1 MARLKRINTY
11 FISNILGFILI
22 VESMLMLLAAF
33 IGELY
38 NESATSSIYISV
50 GITFSF
56 GVLLRFI
63 SFRKKGGE
71 TTKREG
77 FLTVTLVWIF
87 LTIFGLLPYYL
98 SGAIPHLPDAFFETM
113 CGFTTTGS
121 SVILNLEGFPKSL
134 LFWRS
139 LTQWVGGIGIVV
151 FVMAFLPLF
160 GGSAIQLFD
169 AEVTGFKQNQQITP
183 RISKIAKL
191 IAMTYLGF
199 TIVGFFLLWMGPMN
213 AFDAVCHTL
222 TSISTG
228 GFSTKQTSIAY
239 FNSAYI
245 EYVVTLLMFIGGTNF
260 ILLYLFV
267 KKKSAQIFHDEEF
280 RWYFYIIAV
289 FTVFMT
295 ITLLLSGKMEGIEYT
310 FRTVLF
316 QVVSNMTTTGF
327 AVYDY
332 LLWGQ
337 FYWFLF
343 LALMIFCACEG
354 STSGG
359 VKISRLVVLVKN
371 TFVEFRRQVH
381 PAAVLPVKM
390 NKSVVPTNIVFKIL
404 AFMFLYILLIF
415 VSFLVLSLTGMTFDE
430 AIGASITAISN
441 VGPGLGAN
449 GPAGNFANLTDFA
462 KVYMAMLMLIG
473 RLEIFTVLSLL
484 IPSFWK

>member
-1 MARLKRINTY
+1 MLM
-11 FISNILGFILI
+11 
-22 VESMLMLLAAF
+22 VESFLMLTSA
-33 IGELY
+33 IVGEY
-38 NESATSSIYISV
+38 FRESVTSSIYISV
-50 GITFSF
+50 AITFSF
-56 GVLLRFI
+56 GVFLRFL
-63 SFRKKGGE
+63 SFGKKGRDI
-71 TTKREG
+71 TKREG
-77 FLTVTLVWIF
+77 FLTVTLVWVF
-87 LTIFGLLPYYL
+87 LTIFGLLPYYI
-98 SGAIPHLPDAFFETM
+98 SGSIPHLPDAFFETM

-121 SVILNLEGFPKSL
+121 SVILNLEAFPKSL

-169 AEVTGFKQNQQITP
+169 AEVTGIMQNQQITP

-191 IAMTYLGF
+191 IASTYLGI
-199 TIVGFFLLWMGPMN
+199 TVVGFFLLWIGPMD
-213 AFDAVCHTL
+213 AFDAICHTL

-228 GFSTKQTSIAY
+228 GFSTKQPSIAY

-245 EYVVTLLMFIGGTNF
+245 EYVISLLMFVGGTNF
-260 ILLYLFV
+260 ILLYLFFR
-267 KKKSAQIFHDEEF
+267 KQSFQIFRNEEF
-280 RWYFYIIAV
+280 RWYFYIVTI
-289 FTVFMT
+289 FTVVMT
-295 ITLLLSGKMEGIEYT
+295 TTLLLSGKMSGIEYT

-316 QVVSNMTTTGF
+316 QVISNITTTGF

-337 FYWFLF
+337 LYWFLF

-381 PAAVLPVKM
+381 PTAMLPVKM
-390 NKSVVPTNIVFKIL
+390 NKSVVPTHVVSKIL
-404 AFMFLYILLIF
+404 AFMFLYLLLMF
-415 VSFLVLSLTGMTFDE
+415 GSFIILSLTGMTFDE

-462 KVYMAMLMLIG
+462 KIYMSMLMLIG

>member
-1 MARLKRINTY
+1 MKTINTH
-11 FISNILGFILI
+11 FISNIIGFMLI
-22 VESMLMLLAAF
+22 VESFMMFTSA
-33 IGELY
+33 IVGEY
-38 NESATSSIYISV
+38 FNESVTTSIYISV
-50 GITFSF
+50 AITFAFGIFLRFLSF
-56 GVLLRFI
+56 G
-63 SFRKKGGE
+63 KKGKE
-71 TTKREG
+71 ITKREG

-169 AEVTGFKQNQQITP
+169 AEVTGFTQNHQITP

-191 IAMTYLGF
+191 ISSTYLGI
-199 TIVGFFLLWMGPMN
+199 TIVGFLLLWVGPMN
-213 AFDAVCHTL
+213 AFDAICHTL

-239 FNSAYI
+239 FDSAYI
-245 EYVVTLLMFIGGTNF
+245 EYVMIILMFMGGTNF
-260 ILLYLFV
+260 ILLYLFFR
-267 KKKSAQIFHDEEF
+267 KRSSKIFKDEEF
-280 RWYFYIIAV
+280 RWYFIIV
-289 FTVFMT
+289 TIFTVFMT
-295 ITLLLSGKMEGIEYT
+295 TTLLLSGKMTGVEYT

-316 QVVSNMTTTGF
+316 QVVSNITTSGF

-337 FYWFLF
+337 VYWFLF
-343 LALMIFCACEG
+343 LALIIFCACEG

-371 TFVEFRRQVH
+371 TFVEFKRQVH
-381 PAAVLPVKM
+381 PSAVLPVKM
-390 NKSVVPTNIVFKIL
+390 NKSVVPTHVVSKIL
-404 AFMFLYILLIF
+404 AFMFLYTLLMF
-415 VSFLVLSLTGMTFDE
+415 ASFLILSLTGMTFEE

-441 VGPGLGAN
+441 VGPGLGSN
-449 GPAGNFANLTDFA
+449 GPAGNFANLTNFA
-462 KVYMAMLMLIG
+462 KIYMSMLMLIG

>member
-1 MARLKRINTY
+1 M
-11 FISNILGFILI
+11 LI
-22 VESMLMLLAAF
+22 VESFLMLTAAVV
-33 IGELY
+33 GELY
-38 NESATSSIYISV
+38 RESVTTSIYISV
-50 GITFSF
+50 AITFAF
-56 GVLLRFI
+56 GMFLRFI
-63 SFRKKGGE
+63 SFGNKEKKI
-71 TTKREG
+71 TKREG

-87 LTIFGLLPYYL
+87 LTIFGLLPYYI
-98 SGAIPHLPDAFFETM
+98 SGSIPHLPDAFFETM

-121 SVILNLEGFPKSL
+121 SVILNLEGFPKAL

-169 AEVTGFKQNQQITP
+169 AEVTGFSQNQITP

-191 IAMTYLGF
+191 ISGTYLGF
-199 TIVGFFLLWMGPMN
+199 TIIGFFLLWAGPMN
-213 AFDAVCHTL
+213 AFDAICHTL

-228 GFSTKQTSIAY
+228 GFSTKQTSIAF
-239 FNSAYI
+239 FNSAYV
-245 EYVVTLLMFIGGTNF
+245 EYVIALLMFVGGTNF
-260 ILLYLFV
+260 ILLYLLI
-267 KKKSAQIFHDEEF
+267 KKGKFQIFRNEEF
-280 RWYFYIIAV
+280 RWYFGIVTI
-289 FTVFMT
+289 FTVFIAT
-295 ITLLLSGKMEGIEYT
+295 SLLLSGKMTGFEYT

-316 QVVSNMTTTGF
+316 QVISNITTSGF

-332 LLWGQ
+332 LQWGQ
-337 FYWFLF
+337 VYWFLF

-371 TFVEFRRQVH
+371 TFIEFRRQVH
-381 PAAVLPVKM
+381 PNAVLPVKM
-390 NKSVVPTNIVFKIL
+390 NNSVVPTHVVSKIL
-404 AFMFLYILLIF
+404 AFMFLYLLLMF
-415 VSFLVLSLTGMTFDE
+415 GSFLVLSLTGMTFDE

-462 KVYMAMLMLIG
+462 KIYMASLMLIG
-473 RLEIFTVLSLL
+473 RLEIFTVLSLF

>member
-1 MARLKRINTY
+1 MKAINTY
-11 FISNILGFILI
+11 FISNIIGFMLI
-22 VESMLMLLAAF
+22 IESFLMLISA
-33 IGELY
+33 IVGEY
-38 NESATSSIYISV
+38 FKESVTSIYISV
-50 GITFSF
+50 GITFAAGIILRFVSF
-56 GVLLRFI
+56 G
-63 SFRKKGGE
+63 KKGKE
-71 TTKREG
+71 ISKREG
-77 FLTVTLVWIF
+77 FLTITLVWIF
-87 LTIFGLLPYYL
+87 LTVFGLLPYYL
-98 SGAIPHLPDAFFETM
+98 SGAIPHLPSAFFETM

-121 SVILNLEGFPKSL
+121 SVIVNLEAFPKSL

-169 AEVTGFKQNQQITP
+169 AEVTGFMQNHQITP

-191 IAMTYLGF
+191 ISATYLGF
-199 TIVGFFLLWMGPMN
+199 TIIGFLLLWAGPMN
-213 AFDAVCHTL
+213 AFDAICHTL

-228 GFSTKQTSIAY
+228 GFSTKQASIAFY
-239 FNSAYI
+239 DSAYI
-245 EYVVTLLMFIGGTNF
+245 EYVMTLLMFIGGTNF
-260 ILLYLFV
+260 ILLYLLFRKRSLRV
-267 KKKSAQIFHDEEF
+267 LKDEEF
-280 RWYFYIIAV
+280 RWYILIVAT

-295 ITLLLSGKMEGIEYT
+295 VTLLLSGKMEGMEYT

-316 QVVSNMTTTGF
+316 QVVSIITTSGF

-371 TFVEFRRQVH
+371 TFVEFKRQVH
-381 PAAVLPVKM
+381 PTAILPVKM
-390 NKSVVPTNIVFKIL
+390 NKTIVPAHVVSKIL
-404 AFMFLYILLIF
+404 AFMFLYVMLIF

-430 AIGASITAISN
+430 AIGASITAIGN
-441 VGPGLGAN
+441 VGPGLGSN
-449 GPAGNFANLTDFA
+449 GPSGNFANITDFA
-462 KVYMAMLMLIG
+462 KIYMSTLMLIG

-484 IPSFWK
+484 VPSFWK

>member
-1 MARLKRINTY
+1 MKTINTH
-11 FISNILGFILI
+11 FISNIVGFVLI
-22 VESMLMLLAAF
+22 VESFLMLTAAI
-33 IGELY
+33 IGEFY
-38 NESATSSIYISV
+38 RETATSSIYISV
-50 GITFSF
+50 GITLAV
-56 GVLLRFI
+56 GLILRFL
-63 SFRKKGGE
+63 SFSKRGRS

-169 AEVTGFKQNQQITP
+169 AEVTGFMQNQITP

-191 IAMTYLGF
+191 IAGTYLGF
-199 TIVGFFLLWMGPMN
+199 TIVGFFLLWAGPMN
-213 AFDAVCHTL
+213 AFDAICHTL

-228 GFSTKQTSIAY
+228 GFSTKQTSVAF
-239 FNSAYI
+239 FNSAYV
-245 EYVVTLLMFIGGTNF
+245 EYVMALLMFIGGTNF
-260 ILLYLFV
+260 ILLYLLI
-267 KKKSAQIFHDEEF
+267 KKQSFKILRDEEF
-280 RWYFYIIAV
+280 RWYFLIVAV
-289 FTVFMT
+289 FTIFIAT
-295 ITLLLSGKMEGIEYT
+295 TLLLSGKMTGIEYT

-316 QVVSNMTTTGF
+316 QVISNITTSGF

-332 LLWGQ
+332 LQWGQ

-381 PAAVLPVKM
+381 PTAVLPVKM
-390 NKSVVPTNIVFKIL
+390 NDKVVPTNVVSKIL
-404 AFMFLYILLIF
+404 AFMFLYTLLMF
-415 VSFLVLSLTGMTFDE
+415 GSFLILSLTGMTFDE

-441 VGPGLGAN
+441 VGPGLGSN

-462 KVYMAMLMLIG
+462 KIYMASLMLIG
-473 RLEIFTVLSLL
+473 RLEIFTVLSLF
-484 IPSFWK
+484 IPSFWR

>member
-1 MARLKRINTY
+1 MKSINTH
-11 FISNILGFILI
+11 FISNILGFMLI
-22 VESMLMLLAAF
+22 VESFLMLTSA
-33 IGELY
+33 IVGEY
-38 NESATSSIYISV
+38 YKESVTISIYISV
-50 GITFSF
+50 AITFAT
-56 GVLLRFI
+56 GVFLRFI
-63 SFRKKGGE
+63 SFGNKGRDI
-71 TTKREG
+71 TKREG
-77 FLTVTLVWIF
+77 FLTVTLVWIL

-121 SVILNLEGFPKSL
+121 SVILNLEAFPKSL

-169 AEVTGFKQNQQITP
+169 AEVTGFMQNHQITP

-191 IAMTYLGF
+191 ISSTYLGI
-199 TIVGFFLLWMGPMN
+199 TIVGFFLLWFGPMD
-213 AFDAVCHTL
+213 AFDAMCHTL

-228 GFSTKQTSIAY
+228 GFSTKQASIA
-239 FNSAYI
+239 FFDSAYI
-245 EYVVTLLMFIGGTNF
+245 EYVMTVLMFVGGTNF
-260 ILLYLFV
+260 ILLYLLF
-267 KKKSAQIFHDEEF
+267 KKRSFQIFKDEEF
-280 RWYFYIIAV
+280 RWYFLIVAI

-295 ITLLLSGKMEGIEYT
+295 TTLLLSGKMTGIEYT

-316 QVVSNMTTTGF
+316 QVVSNITTSGF

-337 FYWFLF
+337 LYWFLF

-371 TFVEFRRQVH
+371 TFVEFKRQVH
-381 PAAVLPVKM
+381 PTAMLPVKM
-390 NKSVVPTNIVFKIL
+390 NKSVVPTHVVSKIL
-404 AFMFLYILLIF
+404 AFMFLYTLLMF
-415 VSFLVLSLTGMTFDE
+415 ASFLILSLTGMTFEE

-441 VGPGLGAN
+441 VGPGLGSN

-462 KVYMAMLMLIG
+462 KIYMSMLMLIG

-484 IPSFWK
+484 IPSFWR

>member
-1 MARLKRINTY
+1 MTRLKTINTY
-11 FISNILGFILI
+11 FISNIIGFVLIL
-22 VESMLMLLAAF
+22 ESVLMLLAA
-33 IGELY
+33 IVGEIY
-38 NESATSSIYISV
+38 RESVTSSIYISV
-50 GITFSF
+50 AITFSV
-56 GVLLRFI
+56 GVFLRFTAFGNKERVI
-63 SFRKKGGE
+63 
-71 TTKREG
+71 TKREG
-77 FLTVTLVWIF
+77 FLTVTFVWVF

-98 SGAIPHLPDAFFETM
+98 SGAITHLPDAFFETM

-121 SVILNLEGFPKSL
+121 SVILNIEGFPKSL

-160 GGSAIQLFD
+160 GGGAIQLFD
-169 AEVTGFKQNQQITP
+169 AEVTGIMQNQQITP

-191 IAMTYLGF
+191 ISLTYLSF

-213 AFDAVCHTL
+213 AFDAICHTL

-228 GFSTKQTSIAY
+228 GFSTKQASIAF
-239 FNSAYI
+239 FNSAYV
-245 EYVVTLLMFIGGTNF
+245 EYVITLLMFLGGTNF
-260 ILLYLFV
+260 ILLYLLIR
-267 KKKSAQIFHDEEF
+267 KKSLQIFKDEEF
-280 RWYFYIIAV
+280 RWYVYIIAV
-289 FTVFMT
+289 FTIFMT
-295 ITLLLSGKMEGIEYT
+295 FTLLFSGKMEGIEYT
-310 FRTVLF
+310 FRTVMF
-316 QVVSNMTTTGF
+316 QVVSILTTSGF

-337 FYWFLF
+337 FYWFMF

-371 TFVEFRRQVH
+371 TFVEFKRQVH

-390 NKSVVPTNIVFKIL
+390 NKSVVPTHVVSKIL
-404 AFMFLYILLIF
+404 AFMFLYIMLIF
-415 VSFLVLSLTGMTFDE
+415 ISFLVLSLTGMSFEE
-430 AIGASITAISN
+430 AIGASVTAISN

-449 GPAGNFANLTDFA
+449 GPASNFANLTDFA
-462 KVYMAMLMLIG
+462 KIYMAMLMLIG

-484 IPSFWK
+484 IPSFWR

>member
-1 MARLKRINTY
+1 M
-11 FISNILGFILI
+11 LI
-22 VESMLMLLAAF
+22 VESVLMLSAAF

-38 NESATSSIYISV
+38 RESVTSSIYISV
-50 GITFSF
+50 AITFSC
-56 GVLLRFI
+56 GVVLRFI
-63 SFRKKGGE
+63 SFRKKGRE

-169 AEVTGFKQNQQITP
+169 AEVTGFMQNQQITP

-199 TIVGFFLLWMGPMN
+199 TVIGFFLLWFGPMD
-213 AFDAVCHTL
+213 AFDAICHTL

-228 GFSTKQTSIAY
+228 GFSTKQTSIAF
-239 FNSAYI
+239 FNSAYV
-245 EYVVTLLMFIGGTNF
+245 EYVLILLMFLGGTNF
-260 ILLYLFV
+260 ILLYLFA
-267 KKKSAQIFHDEEF
+267 KKKSSQIFHDEEF
-280 RWYFYIIAV
+280 RWYFYIVAV

-295 ITLLLSGKMEGIEYT
+295 TTLLLSGKMEGIEYT

-316 QVVSNMTTTGF
+316 QVVSNITTSGF

-371 TFVEFRRQVH
+371 TFIEFKRQVH
-381 PAAVLPVKM
+381 PAAILPVKM
-390 NKSVVPTNIVFKIL
+390 NKSVVPTQVVSKIL
-404 AFMFLYILLIF
+404 ALMFLYILLVF
-415 VSFLVLSLTGMTFDE
+415 ASFLVLSLTGMTFEE

-441 VGPGLGAN
+441 VGPGLGTN

-462 KVYMAMLMLIG
+462 KIYMAMLMLIG

>member
-1 MARLKRINTY
+1 M
-11 FISNILGFILI
+11 LI
-22 VESMLMLLAAF
+22 AAF

-38 NESATSSIYISV
+38 RESATSSIYISV
-50 GITFSF
+50 GITLSV
-56 GVLLRFI
+56 GVILRFI
-63 SFRKKGGE
+63 SFGKKGKE

-169 AEVTGFKQNQQITP
+169 AEVTGFMQNQQITP

-191 IAMTYLGF
+191 IALTYLGF
-199 TIVGFFLLWMGPMN
+199 TVVGFFLLWLGPMN
-213 AFDAVCHTL
+213 AFDAICHTL

-228 GFSTKQTSIAY
+228 GFSTKQTSIAF

-245 EYVVTLLMFIGGTNF
+245 EYVVTLLMFVGGTNF

-267 KKKSAQIFHDEEF
+267 KKRSAQIFQDEEF
-280 RWYFYIIAV
+280 RWYVYIVGV
-289 FTVFMT
+289 FTVFIAT
-295 ITLLLSGKMEGIEYT
+295 TLLLSGKMEGVEYT

-316 QVVSNMTTTGF
+316 QVVSNITTSGF

-371 TFVEFRRQVH
+371 TFVEFKRQVH
-381 PAAVLPVKM
+381 PSAMLPVKM
-390 NKSVVPTNIVFKIL
+390 NKSVVPTSVVSKIL
-404 AFMFLYILLIF
+404 AFMFLYLLLIF
-415 VSFLVLSLTGMTFDE
+415 ASFLVLSLTGMTFDE

-441 VGPGLGAN
+441 VGPGLGSN
-449 GPAGNFANLTDFA
+449 GPAGNFAGLTDFA
-462 KVYMAMLMLIG
+462 KFYMAMLMLIG
-473 RLEIFTVLSLL
+473 RLEIFTVLSLF

>member
-1 MARLKRINTY
+1 MKTINTQ
-11 FISNILGFILI
+11 FISNILGFMLI
-22 VESMLMLLAAF
+22 VESFLMFTSAI
-33 IGELY
+33 IGEFY
-38 NESATSSIYISV
+38 KESVTSSIYISV
-50 GITFSF
+50 AITFTFGLLLRYLSF
-56 GVLLRFI
+56 GNKDKQI
-63 SFRKKGGE
+63 S
-71 TTKREG
+71 KRES
-77 FLTVTLVWIF
+77 FITVTLVWIV
-87 LTIFGLLPYYL
+87 LTVFGLLPYYI

-139 LTQWVGGIGIVV
+139 LTQWIGGIGIVV
-151 FVMAFLPLF
+151 FIMAFLPLF

-169 AEVTGFKQNQQITP
+169 AEVTGFMQNNQVTP

-191 IAMTYLGF
+191 ISSTYLGF

-213 AFDAVCHTL
+213 AFDAICHTL

-228 GFSTKQTSIAY
+228 GFSTKQASIAH
-239 FNSAYI
+239 FDSAYI
-245 EYVVTLLMFIGGTNF
+245 EYVMTLLMFAGGTNF
-260 ILLYLFV
+260 MLLYLLFS
-267 KKKSAQIFHDEEF
+267 KRSLSIFKDEEF
-280 RWYFYIIAV
+280 RWYFLIVAS
-289 FTVFMT
+289 FTIFMT
-295 ITLLLSGKMEGIEYT
+295 TTLLLSGKMTGIENT

-316 QVVSNMTTTGF
+316 QVVSNITTSGF

-337 FYWFLF
+337 LYWFLF

-371 TFVEFRRQVH
+371 TFVEFKRQVH
-381 PAAVLPVKM
+381 PSAILPVKM
-390 NKSVVPTNIVFKIL
+390 NKSVVPTHVVSKIL
-404 AFMFLYILLIF
+404 AFMFLYVILMF

-441 VGPGLGAN
+441 VGPGLGSN

-462 KVYMAMLMLIG
+462 KIYMSLLMLIG

-484 IPSFWK
+484 VPSFWK

>member
-1 MARLKRINTY
+1 
-11 FISNILGFILI
+11 
-22 VESMLMLLAAF
+22 MLLAAF
-33 IGELY
+33 IGEIY
-38 NESATSSIYISV
+38 REDATSSIYLSV
-50 GITFSF
+50 GITFSV

-63 SFRKKGGE
+63 SFRRKGRD

-169 AEVTGFKQNQQITP
+169 AEVTGFMQNQQIAP

-191 IAMTYLGF
+191 ISMTYVVF
-199 TIVGFFLLWMGPMN
+199 TVIGFFLLWLGPMN
-213 AFDAVCHTL
+213 AFDAICHTL

-245 EYVVTLLMFIGGTNF
+245 EYVITLLMFLGGTNF
-260 ILLYLFV
+260 ILLYLLI
-267 KKKSAQIFHDEEF
+267 KKKSGQIFHDEEF
-280 RWYFYIIAV
+280 RWYVYIVSV
-289 FTVFMT
+289 FTVFMAA
-295 ITLLLSGKMEGIEYT
+295 TLLLSGKMEGVEFT

-316 QVVSNMTTTGF
+316 QVVSIITTSGF

-371 TFVEFRRQVH
+371 TFVEFKRQVH
-381 PAAVLPVKM
+381 PSAVLPVKM
-390 NKSVVPTNIVFKIL
+390 NKSVVPTHVVFKIL
-404 AFMFLYILLIF
+404 AFMFLYTLLIF
-415 VSFLVLSLTGMTFDE
+415 ASFIILSLTGMTFDE
-430 AIGASITAISN
+430 AIGASITAVSN

-449 GPAGNFANLTDFA
+449 GPSGNFANLTDFA
-462 KVYMAMLMLIG
+462 KIYMASLMLIG
-473 RLEIFTVLSLL
+473 RLEIFTVLSLF
-484 IPSFWK
+484 IPSFWR

>member
-1 MARLKRINTY
+1 MKTINTH
-11 FISNILGFILI
+11 FISNIIGFMLI
-22 VESMLMLLAAF
+22 VESFLMFTSA
-33 IGELY
+33 IVGEY
-38 NESATSSIYISV
+38 FNESVTTSIYISV
-50 GITFSF
+50 AVTFVFGVIFRFLSF
-56 GVLLRFI
+56 GKRDKEI
-63 SFRKKGGE
+63 
-71 TTKREG
+71 TKREG

-87 LTIFGLLPYYL
+87 LTVFGLLPYYL
-98 SGAIPHLPDAFFETM
+98 SGAIPHLPNAFFETM

-121 SVILNLEGFPKSL
+121 SVILNLEAFPKSL

-169 AEVTGFKQNQQITP
+169 AEVTGFTQNHQITP

-191 IAMTYLGF
+191 ISSTYLGI
-199 TIVGFFLLWMGPMN
+199 TIIGFFLLWLGPMN
-213 AFDAVCHTL
+213 AFDAICHTL

-239 FNSAYI
+239 YDSAYI
-245 EYVVTLLMFIGGTNF
+245 EYVMTVLMFMGGTNF
-260 ILLYLFV
+260 ILLYLFFR
-267 KKKSAQIFHDEEF
+267 KRSLKIFKDEEF
-280 RWYFYIIAV
+280 RWYFLIVAI
-289 FTVFMT
+289 FTVVIT
-295 ITLLLSGKMEGIEYT
+295 TTLLLSGKMTGVEYT

-316 QVVSNMTTTGF
+316 QVVSNITTSGF

-337 FYWFLF
+337 VYWFLF

-371 TFVEFRRQVH
+371 TLIEFKRQVH
-381 PAAVLPVKM
+381 PSAILPVKM
-390 NKSVVPTNIVFKIL
+390 NKSVVPTHVVSKIL
-404 AFMFLYILLIF
+404 AFMFLYTLLMF
-415 VSFLVLSLTGMTFDE
+415 ASFLILSLTGMTFEE

-449 GPAGNFANLTDFA
+449 GPSGNFANLTDFA
-462 KVYMAMLMLIG
+462 KIYMSMLMLIG

>member
-1 MARLKRINTY
+1 M
-11 FISNILGFILI
+11 LI

-38 NESATSSIYISV
+38 HEDATSSIYISV
-50 GITFSF
+50 GITLSV

-63 SFRKKGGE
+63 SFRKKGRE

-169 AEVTGFKQNQQITP
+169 AEVTGFMQNQQIAP

-191 IAMTYLGF
+191 IAMTYLSF
-199 TIVGFFLLWMGPMN
+199 TVVGFFLLWLGPMN
-213 AFDAVCHTL
+213 AFDAICHTL

-245 EYVVTLLMFIGGTNF
+245 EYVITLLMFLGGTNF

-267 KKKSAQIFHDEEF
+267 KKKSTQIFHDEEF
-280 RWYFYIIAV
+280 RWYVYIIV
-289 FTVFMT
+289 LFTVFIA
-295 ITLLLSGKMEGIEYT
+295 ITLLLSGKMVGFEYT

-316 QVVSNMTTTGF
+316 QVVSNMTTSGF

-371 TFVEFRRQVH
+371 TFVEFKRQVH
-381 PAAVLPVKM
+381 PSAVLPVKM
-390 NKSVVPTNIVFKIL
+390 NKSVVPTHVVFKIL
-404 AFMFLYILLIF
+404 AFMFLYTLLIF
-415 VSFLVLSLTGMTFDE
+415 ASFIILSLTGMTFDE
-430 AIGASITAISN
+430 AIGASITAVSN

-449 GPAGNFANLTDFA
+449 GPSGNFANLTDFA
-462 KVYMAMLMLIG
+462 KIYMASLMLIG
-473 RLEIFTVLSLL
+473 RLEIFTVLSLF
-484 IPSFWK
+484 IPSFWR

>member
-1 MARLKRINTY
+1 MKTINTH
-11 FISNILGFILI
+11 FISNILGFMLI
-22 VESMLMLLAAF
+22 VESFLMLTAAVV
-33 IGELY
+33 GEFY
-38 NESATSSIYISV
+38 KESVTTSIYISV
-50 GITFSF
+50 AITFAF
-56 GVLLRFI
+56 GMLLRFI
-63 SFRKKGGE
+63 SFGNKEKKI
-71 TTKREG
+71 TKREG

-87 LTIFGLLPYYL
+87 LTIFGLLPYYI
-98 SGAIPHLPDAFFETM
+98 SGSITHLPDAFFETM

-121 SVILNLEGFPKSL
+121 SVILNLEGFPKAL

-169 AEVTGFKQNQQITP
+169 AEVTGFKQNQITP

-191 IAMTYLGF
+191 ISGTYLGF
-199 TIVGFFLLWMGPMN
+199 TIIGFFLLWAGPMN
-213 AFDAVCHTL
+213 AFDAICHTL

-228 GFSTKQTSIAY
+228 GFSTKQTSIAF
-239 FNSAYI
+239 FNSAYV
-245 EYVVTLLMFIGGTNF
+245 EYVMALLMFVGGTNF
-260 ILLYLFV
+260 ILLYLLF
-267 KKKSAQIFHDEEF
+267 KKRKLQIFRDEEF
-280 RWYFYIIAV
+280 RWYFGIVAI
-289 FTVFMT
+289 FTVFIAT
-295 ITLLLSGKMEGIEYT
+295 TLLLSGKMTGVEYT

-316 QVVSNMTTTGF
+316 QVISNITTSGF

-332 LLWGQ
+332 LQWGQ

-371 TFVEFRRQVH
+371 TFIEFRRQVH
-381 PAAVLPVKM
+381 PNAVLPVKM
-390 NKSVVPTNIVFKIL
+390 NNSVVPTTVVSKIL

-415 VSFLVLSLTGMTFDE
+415 ASFLVLSLTGMTFDE

-462 KVYMAMLMLIG
+462 KIYMASLMLIG
-473 RLEIFTVLSLL
+473 RLEIFTVLSLF

>member
-1 MARLKRINTY
+1 M
-11 FISNILGFILI
+11 LI
-22 VESMLMLLAAF
+22 AAF

-38 NESATSSIYISV
+38 RESATSSIYISV
-50 GITFSF
+50 GITLSV
-56 GVLLRFI
+56 GVILRFI
-63 SFRKKGGE
+63 SFGKKGKE

-169 AEVTGFKQNQQITP
+169 AEVTGFMQNQQITP

-191 IAMTYLGF
+191 IALTYLGF
-199 TIVGFFLLWMGPMN
+199 TVVGFFLLWLGPMN
-213 AFDAVCHTL
+213 AFDAICHTL

-228 GFSTKQTSIAY
+228 GFSTKQTSIAF

-245 EYVVTLLMFIGGTNF
+245 EYVVTLLMFVGGTNF

-267 KKKSAQIFHDEEF
+267 KKRSAQIFHDEEF
-280 RWYFYIIAV
+280 RWYVYIVGV
-289 FTVFMT
+289 FTVFIAT
-295 ITLLLSGKMEGIEYT
+295 TLLLSGKMEGVEYT

-316 QVVSNMTTTGF
+316 QVVSNITTSGF

-371 TFVEFRRQVH
+371 TFVEFKRQVH
-381 PAAVLPVKM
+381 PSAMLPVKM
-390 NKSVVPTNIVFKIL
+390 NKSVVPTSVVSKIL
-404 AFMFLYILLIF
+404 AFMFLYLLLIF
-415 VSFLVLSLTGMTFDE
+415 ASFLVLSLTGMTFDE

-441 VGPGLGAN
+441 VGPGLGSN
-449 GPAGNFANLTDFA
+449 GPAGNFAGLTDFA
-462 KVYMAMLMLIG
+462 KFYMAMLMLIG
-473 RLEIFTVLSLL
+473 RLEIFTVLSLF

>member
-1 MARLKRINTY
+1 MKTINTY
-11 FISNILGFILI
+11 FISNILGFVLI
-22 VESMLMLLAAF
+22 VESFLMLASAI
-33 IGELY
+33 IGEFY
-38 NESATSSIYISV
+38 RESVTSTIYISV
-50 GITFSF
+50 AITFVF
-56 GVLLRFI
+56 GMILRFI
-63 SFRKKGGE
+63 SFGKKGKAI
-71 TTKREG
+71 TKREG
-77 FLTVTLVWIF
+77 FLTVTLVWIL
-87 LTIFGLLPYYL
+87 LTVFGLLPYYL
-98 SGAIPHLPDAFFETM
+98 SGAISHLPDAFFETM

-169 AEVTGFKQNQQITP
+169 AEVTGFMQNQITP

-191 IAMTYLGF
+191 ISATYLGF
-199 TIVGFFLLWMGPMN
+199 TIVGFLLLWAGPMN
-213 AFDAVCHTL
+213 AFDAICHTL

-228 GFSTKQTSIAY
+228 GFSTKQTSVAF
-239 FNSAYI
+239 FNSAYV
-245 EYVVTLLMFIGGTNF
+245 EYIMALLMFVGGTNF
-260 ILLYLFV
+260 ILLYLFF
-267 KKKSAQIFHDEEF
+267 KKRSFQIFRDEEF
-280 RWYFYIIAV
+280 RWYFFIVSI
-289 FTVFMT
+289 FTVFMAT
-295 ITLLLSGKMEGIEYT
+295 TLLLTGKMTGIEYT

-316 QVVSNMTTTGF
+316 QVISNITTSGF

-332 LLWGQ
+332 LQWGQ

-371 TFVEFRRQVH
+371 TFVEFKRQVH
-381 PAAVLPVKM
+381 PNAVLPVKM
-390 NKSVVPTNIVFKIL
+390 NKSVVPTHVVSKIL
-404 AFMFLYILLIF
+404 AFMFLYVLLIF
-415 VSFLVLSLTGMTFDE
+415 FSFLVLSLTGMTFDE

-441 VGPGLGAN
+441 VGPGLGSN

-462 KVYMAMLMLIG
+462 KIYMSSLMLIG
-473 RLEIFTVLSLL
+473 RLEIFTVLSLF

>member
-1 MARLKRINTY
+1 M
-11 FISNILGFILI
+11 G
-22 VESMLMLLAAF
+22 
-33 IGELY
+33 
-38 NESATSSIYISV
+38 
-50 GITFSF
+50 
-56 GVLLRFI
+56 
-63 SFRKKGGE
+63 
-71 TTKREG
+71 
-77 FLTVTLVWIF
+77 
-87 LTIFGLLPYYL
+87 
-98 SGAIPHLPDAFFETM
+98 
-113 CGFTTTGS
+113 
-121 SVILNLEGFPKSL
+121 
-134 LFWRS
+134 
-139 LTQWVGGIGIVV
+139 GGIGIVV

-169 AEVTGFKQNQQITP
+169 AEVTGFMQNQQITP

-199 TIVGFFLLWMGPMN
+199 TGIGFFLLWLGPMN
-213 AFDAVCHTL
+213 AFDAICHTL

-228 GFSTKQTSIAY
+228 GFSTKQTSIA
-239 FNSAYI
+239 FFDSAYI
-245 EYVVTLLMFIGGTNF
+245 EYIITLLMFLGGTNF

-267 KKKSAQIFHDEEF
+267 KKKSSQIFHDEEF
-280 RWYFYIIAV
+280 RWYVYIIVV
-289 FTVFMT
+289 FTLFMT
-295 ITLLLSGKMEGIEYT
+295 VTLLFSGKMEGIEYT

-316 QVVSNMTTTGF
+316 QVVSIITTSGF

-337 FYWFLF
+337 LYWFLF

-371 TFVEFRRQVH
+371 TFVEFKRQVH
-381 PAAVLPVKM
+381 PAAILPVKM
-390 NKSVVPTNIVFKIL
+390 NKSVVPTQVVSKIL
-404 AFMFLYILLIF
+404 AFMFLYLLLVF
-415 VSFLVLSLTGMTFDE
+415 ASFLVLSITGMTFEE

-441 VGPGLGAN
+441 VGPGLGDN

-462 KVYMAMLMLIG
+462 KIYMALLMLIG

>member
-1 MARLKRINTY
+1 
-11 FISNILGFILI
+11 
-22 VESMLMLLAAF
+22 MLMLIAAF

-38 NESATSSIYISV
+38 RESATSSIYISV
-50 GITFSF
+50 GITLSV
-56 GVLLRFI
+56 GVILRFI
-63 SFRKKGGE
+63 SFGKKGKE

-169 AEVTGFKQNQQITP
+169 AEVTGFMQNQQITP

-191 IAMTYLGF
+191 IALTYLGF
-199 TIVGFFLLWMGPMN
+199 TVVGFFLLWLGPMN
-213 AFDAVCHTL
+213 AFDAICHTL

-228 GFSTKQTSIAY
+228 GFSTKQTSIAF

-245 EYVVTLLMFIGGTNF
+245 EYVVTLLMFVGGTNF

-267 KKKSAQIFHDEEF
+267 KKRSAQIFHDEEF
-280 RWYFYIIAV
+280 RWYVYIVGV
-289 FTVFMT
+289 FTVFIAT
-295 ITLLLSGKMEGIEYT
+295 TLLLSGKMEGVEYT

-316 QVVSNMTTTGF
+316 QVVSNITTSGF

-371 TFVEFRRQVH
+371 TFVEFKRQVH
-381 PAAVLPVKM
+381 PSAVLPVKM
-390 NKSVVPTNIVFKIL
+390 NKSVVPTSVVSKIL
-404 AFMFLYILLIF
+404 AFMFLYLLLIF
-415 VSFLVLSLTGMTFDE
+415 ASFLVLSLTGMTFDE

-441 VGPGLGAN
+441 VGPGLGSN
-449 GPAGNFANLTDFA
+449 GPAGNFAGLTDFA
-462 KVYMAMLMLIG
+462 KFYMAMLMLIG
-473 RLEIFTVLSLL
+473 RLEIFTVLSLF

>member
-1 MARLKRINTY
+1 MVRLKKINTY
-11 FISNILGFILI
+11 FISNIIGFMLI
-22 VESMLMLLAAF
+22 VESFLMLSAAF

-38 NESATSSIYISV
+38 RESITSSIYISV
-50 GITFSF
+50 AITFSF
-56 GVLLRFI
+56 GVFLRFI
-63 SFRKKGGE
+63 SFRKKGRDI
-71 TTKREG
+71 TKREG

-87 LTIFGLLPYYL
+87 LTVFGLLPYYL
-98 SGAIPHLPDAFFETM
+98 SGAIPHLADAFFETM
-113 CGFTTTGS
+113 CGLTTTGS
-121 SVILNLEGFPKSL
+121 SVIINLEGFPKSL

-169 AEVTGFKQNQQITP
+169 AEVTGFMQNQQVTP

-199 TIVGFFLLWMGPMN
+199 TVIGFFLLWMGPMN
-213 AFDAVCHTL
+213 AFDAICHTL

-228 GFSTKQTSIAY
+228 GFSTKQTSIAF

-245 EYVVTLLMFIGGTNF
+245 EYVITMLMFIGGTNF
-260 ILLYLFV
+260 ILLYLFF
-267 KKKSAQIFHDEEF
+267 KKKSSQIFHDEEF
-280 RWYFYIIAV
+280 RWYVYIIAV
-289 FTVFMT
+289 FTIFMT
-295 ITLLLSGKMEGIEYT
+295 TTLLLSGKMEGVEYT
-310 FRTVLF
+310 LRTVLF
-316 QVVSNMTTTGF
+316 QVVSNITTSGF

-381 PAAVLPVKM
+381 PSAILPVKM
-390 NKSVVPTNIVFKIL
+390 NNSVVPTQVVSKIL
-404 AFMFLYILLIF
+404 AFMFLYLLLVF
-415 VSFLVLSLTGMTFDE
+415 ASFLVLSLTGMTFEE

-441 VGPGLGAN
+441 VGPGLGRN
-449 GPAGNFANLTDFA
+449 GPSGNFANLTDFA
-462 KVYMAMLMLIG
+462 KIYMAMLMLIG

>member
-1 MARLKRINTY
+1 M
-11 FISNILGFILI
+11 LI
-22 VESMLMLLAAF
+22 VESVLMLSAAF

-38 NESATSSIYISV
+38 RESVTSSIYISV
-50 GITFSF
+50 AITFSC
-56 GVLLRFI
+56 GVVLRFI
-63 SFRKKGGE
+63 SFRKKGRE

-169 AEVTGFKQNQQITP
+169 AEVTGFMQNQQITP

-199 TIVGFFLLWMGPMN
+199 TVIGFFLLWFGPMD
-213 AFDAVCHTL
+213 AFDAICHTL

-228 GFSTKQTSIAY
+228 GFSTKQTSIAF
-239 FNSAYI
+239 FNSAYV
-245 EYVVTLLMFIGGTNF
+245 EYVLILLMFLGGTNF
-260 ILLYLFV
+260 ILLYLFA
-267 KKKSAQIFHDEEF
+267 KKKSSQIFHDEEF
-280 RWYFYIIAV
+280 RWYFYIVAV

-295 ITLLLSGKMEGIEYT
+295 TTLLLSGKMEGIEYT

-316 QVVSNMTTTGF
+316 QVVSNITTSGF

-371 TFVEFRRQVH
+371 TFIEFKRQVH
-381 PAAVLPVKM
+381 PAAILPVKM
-390 NKSVVPTNIVFKIL
+390 NKSVVPTQVVSKIL
-404 AFMFLYILLIF
+404 AFMFLYILLVF
-415 VSFLVLSLTGMTFDE
+415 ASFLVLSLTGMTFEE

-441 VGPGLGAN
+441 VGPGLGTN

-462 KVYMAMLMLIG
+462 KIYMAMLMLIG

>member
-1 MARLKRINTY
+1 MTQLKKINSY
-11 FISNILGFILI
+11 FISNILGFMLI
-22 VESMLMLLAAF
+22 VESVLMLSAAF

-38 NESATSSIYISV
+38 RESVTSSIYISV
-50 GITFSF
+50 AITFSC
-56 GVLLRFI
+56 GVVLRFI
-63 SFRKKGGE
+63 SFRKKGRE

-169 AEVTGFKQNQQITP
+169 AEVTGFMQNQQITP

-199 TIVGFFLLWMGPMN
+199 TVIGFFLLWFGPMD
-213 AFDAVCHTL
+213 AFDAICHTL

-228 GFSTKQTSIAY
+228 GFSTKQTSIAF
-239 FNSAYI
+239 FNSAYV
-245 EYVVTLLMFIGGTNF
+245 EYVLILLMFLGGTNF
-260 ILLYLFV
+260 ILLYLFA
-267 KKKSAQIFHDEEF
+267 KKKSSQIFHDEEF
-280 RWYFYIIAV
+280 RWYFYIVAV

-295 ITLLLSGKMEGIEYT
+295 TTLLLSGKMEGIEYT

-316 QVVSNMTTTGF
+316 QVVSNITTSGF

-371 TFVEFRRQVH
+371 TFIEFKRQVH
-381 PAAVLPVKM
+381 PAAILPVKM
-390 NKSVVPTNIVFKIL
+390 NKSVVPTQVVSKIL
-404 AFMFLYILLIF
+404 AFMFLYILLVF
-415 VSFLVLSLTGMTFDE
+415 ASFLVLSLTGMTFEE

-441 VGPGLGAN
+441 VGPGLGTN

-462 KVYMAMLMLIG
+462 KIYMAMLMLIG